1 MEPVPP
7 RTVRSLGN
15 CHEEAQIRDRGRGLR
30 GGMALPGSASLGL
43 LARFLLLQTQ
53 LGEARMVPGTLSL
66 APLPLEDG
74 LDGLG
79 ARPREKPLTGIPETS
94 QAPQP
99 AGGVMSPN
107 SVAFTPDHSFSTIT
121 LSQERFPTWIP
132 TTAGCGRRSSRIV
145 GGKPAEERKWPWQVS
160 LQVENYHICGGSLIS
175 KCHLNYVVSMGEINL
190 SSKNAVNIPVQDIIV
205 HQDYSVMGSIV
216 NDIALALLAFP
227 VNYTVSIQPV
237 CLPDRAFLV
246 QAGTQCWVTG
256 WGRTFERG
264 RASGQLH
271 EVELSIIRHEQCD
284 QILREST
291 GKLFTQVQEGS
302 VCGYS
307 ERGGDSCQGDSG
319 GPLICEFNE
328 TWVQVGIVSWG
339 IGCGRKGFPGVYTE
353 VSYHKDWIVREL
365 SRASYWNSSDFL
377 ILSICLVLHLGILV
391 TL

>member
-175 KCHLNYVVSMGEINL
+175 KW
-190 SSKNAVNIPVQDIIV
+190 
-205 HQDYSVMGSIV
+205 
-216 NDIALALLAFP
+216 
-227 VNYTVSIQPV
+227 
-237 CLPDRAFLV
+237 AFLV

>member
-1 MEPVPP
+1 M
-7 RTVRSLGN
+7 RRL
-15 CHEEAQIRDRGRGLR
+15 RDRGRGLR
-30 GGMALPGSASLGL
+30 GGMALPGSSSLGL

-53 LGEARMVPGTLSL
+53 LGEARMVPGMLSL
-66 APLPLEDG
+66 APLPLGDG
-74 LDGLG
+74 IDGLG
-79 ARPREKPLTGIPETS
+79 ARPWEKPLTGMPETS

-107 SVAFTPDHSFSTIT
+107 SVAFTPDHSFPTMT
-121 LSQERFPTWIP
+121 LSRERFPTWIP

-145 GGKPAEERKWPWQVS
+145 GGEPAEERKWPWQVS
-160 LQVENYHICGGSLIS
+160 LQVDSSHICGGSLIS

-256 WGRTFERG
+256 WGRTFEKG
-264 RASGQLH
+264 RASGQLR
-271 EVELSIIRHEQCD
+271 EVELSIIRYEQCD
-284 QILREST
+284 EILREST
-291 GKLFTQVQEGS
+291 GKLFAQVQEGS

-339 IGCGRKGFPGVYTE
+339 IGCGRKGIPGVYTE
-353 VSYHKDWIVREL
+353 VSYYKDWIVREL
-365 SRASYWNSSDFL
+365 SRASYGNSPGFL
-377 ILSICLVLHLGILV
+377 ILSTCLALHLGILV